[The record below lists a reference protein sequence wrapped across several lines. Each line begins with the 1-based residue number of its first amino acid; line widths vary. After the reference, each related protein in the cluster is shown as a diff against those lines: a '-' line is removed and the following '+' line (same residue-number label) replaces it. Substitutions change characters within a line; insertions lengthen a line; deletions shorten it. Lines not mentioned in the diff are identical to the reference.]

1 MIRDRFSSASSLRIP
16 FSCEDGLMR
25 AVGAISINKCEDSDM
40 KTSKILYFMKVASS
54 AVAIAS
60 AVRHSLMGR

>member
-1 MIRDRFSSASSLRIP
+1 MVSDPDRLRIP

-25 AVGAISINKCEDSDM
+25 AVGAISINKCEDGDM
-40 KTSKILYFMKVASS
+40 KTGKILYFTKMASS
-54 AVAIAS
+54 AVDTAS